1 MKQVSG
7 YFGGYISKKQKLGQY
22 ECKKSI
28 SALPLLRA
36 KLVDRKVTH
45 ASHQLSHVVNRM
57 FTTLESKGILRMA
70 TEEFMLAANFH
81 RWDSLSS
88 EFIRSCREAN
98 FYGRAFLERVE
109 AIASHQEDLTL
120 TTILPGN
127 KKSMVA
133 LDIVS
138 LYGFRPPLPCIWYCS
153 AFGFCQWFFI
163 HRLRPPGQA
172 II

>member
-1 MKQVSG
+1 M
-7 YFGGYISKKQKLGQY
+7 
-22 ECKKSI
+22 
-28 SALPLLRA
+28 
-36 KLVDRKVTH
+36 TH

-70 TEEFMLAANFH
+70 TEEFMLAASFH

-109 AIASHQEDLTL
+109 AIASHQENLTL

-138 LYGFRPPLPCIWYCS
+138 LYGVRPPLPWIWYS
-153 AFGFCQWFFI
+153 SPFEFCQWFFI
-163 HRLRPPGQA
+163 HRLRPPSQGYNLTSLTAAGRRKRLDTSETLLPGKVFVFNVQRWVLM
-172 II
+172 I